1 VKAKEW
7 EKASAP
13 LAEVLP
19 EFRRMRRGFFKLTGE
34 WTAACLYANPSGF
47 SRTTIY
53 MEAFGLPLY
62 LPSESLFFP
71 FGFRVGHSWE
81 GVEPGLVAEVRKSV
95 PRLIKLADLR
105 SMIKASS
112 DWRIDPNQLE
122 VRLGAG
128 VILEEKSL
136 VEEARRALVDWKA
149 VQPWEPAVL
158 ERSRTLLDILDREG
172 RSGAMAELGRR
183 REVTTKLLR

>member
-19 EFRRMRRGFFKLTGE
+19 GFQRMRRGFFSLTSE
-34 WTAACLYANPSGF
+34 WTAACLYADQSGH
-47 SRTTIY
+47 SATTIY
-53 MEAFGLPLY
+53 IEAFGLPLF
-62 LPSESLFFP
+62 LPEESLFFL
-71 FGFRVGHSWE
+71 FGFRIGNTWE
-81 GVEPGLVAEVRKSV
+81 GVEPKLVEEVRKSV
-95 PRLIKLADLR
+95 PKLMTLADLR
-105 SMIKASS
+105 AMVKASS
-112 DWRIDPNQLE
+112 RWRIDPYHLE

-136 VEEARRALVDWKA
+136 VEEARHALHGWHIER
-149 VQPWEPAVL
+149 PWEPMIL

-172 RSGAMAELGRR
+172 RSAAMAELGRR
-183 REVTTKLLR
+183 REVTTRLLR

>member
-1 VKAKEW
+1 MKAKEW

-19 EFRRMRRGFFKLTGE
+19 GFQRMRRGFFKLTGE

-62 LPSESLFFP
+62 LPSDSLFFL

-81 GVEPGLVAEVRKSV
+81 GVEPKLVEEVRKSV
-95 PRLIKLADLR
+95 PKLMKLADLR
-105 SMIKASS
+105 AMVKASS
-112 DWRIDPNQLE
+112 RWRIDPYHLE

-136 VEEARRALVDWKA
+136 VEEARRALHEWHIG
-149 VQPWEPAVL
+149 QPWEPMIL

-172 RSGAMAELGRR
+172 RSAAMAELGRR